1 MKEKRTLLDITT
13 KIQWEGGLGEAF
25 GCFGREVQSEDI
37 DFNAAWRVAWDAY
50 TTVEAL
56 LPETDGEDDE

>member
-1 MKEKRTLLDITT
+1 MKEKRTLLDIAT

-25 GCFGREVQSEDI
+25 SYFGREVKSEDT

-50 TTVEAL
+50 TTVEDL
-56 LPETDGEDDE
+56 LPEIDGEDDE